1 MATIA
6 ENIQTLRS
14 IKSDIKNAIT
24 NKGVSVGND
33 FKTYAQAITN
43 LPSGGGT
50 ENEDGLITRTI
61 SGTYYN
67 NRVSVVGSY
76 VFKGCSALQSIGFPN
91 CKKVYSY
98 AFDDCSALQSI
109 DLPNCLYISDYAFYG
124 CGSLTFFSL
133 SNCISLGNYVFQN
146 CYSLIYFNLPLCE
159 YLGYGALHTCSALQ
173 SIDLPK
179 CSYVRDYAFFSCQK
193 LSLINL
199 PKCTSLGG
207 YACYQCSSISTIK
220 IPVCSYISY
229 CAFQSC
235 TNLKE
240 VYLNSVTSV
249 TTITSDTFSYCPNL
263 TSVYVP
269 ASLVDAFKTAQY
281 WSSIPDKIVAYR
293 EPTEPTKYPPLIYS
307 TNAAGSTITVNGE
320 TVTLEQGDNITLDYP
335 NEITSVEGKDNE
347 ALTYIQIPNTVTSIN
362 DNAFEFCIG
371 LKSAN
376 IPNGVTSIRG
386 TFNACSALTSVTL
399 PDTLQT
405 IGDSAFMECSS
416 LTSITIPSSVTMI
429 ESCAFDYC
437 EALTDFNFNGT
448 KAQWG
453 AITLANDWKNNA
465 AFTVVHCTD
474 GDVSLEEPI
483 QPIQHEYVDLGL
495 PSGLKWAKC
504 NVGAEKETDYG
515 DYFMWGSIEPNNN
528 TNCDW
533 PTVPFNNGASSYN
546 STYFNSVK
554 DTVCPNGILAKEY
567 DAASKI
573 MGGDWRMPTKA
584 EFQELIDNTTNGWTQ
599 VNGVNGYKFTSKT
612 DTTKYIF
619 IPAAGNRSRSQMT
632 LVGITGNVWSSS
644 LNTSNPSNAFSILLG
659 SDEGSVI
666 SYLYRWLGRSVRG
679 VRK

>member
-14 IKSDIKNAIT
+14 IKSGIKQAIT
-24 NKGVSVGND
+24 DKGGSVGND

-43 LPSGGGT
+43 LPSGGGGGT
-50 ENEDGLITRTI
+50 EIEDGLITRTL

-76 VFKGCSALQSIGFPN
+76 VFSGCSKLLSIDFPN
-91 CKKVYSY
+91 CISISGY
-98 AFDDCSALQSI
+98 AFDDCTSLQYI
-109 DLPNCLYISDYAFYG
+109 NLPNCLYISDYAFYN
-124 CGSLTFFSL
+124 CYSLISFSL

-159 YLGYGALHTCSALQ
+159 YLGYGALYNCSTLLY
-173 SIDLPK
+173 IDLPK
-179 CSYVRDYAFFSCQK
+179 CSYISGYAFFSCQK

-199 PKCTSLGG
+199 PKCKSLGG

-220 IPVCSYISY
+220 MPVCSYISY
-229 CAFQSC
+229 RVFESC

-249 TTITSDTFSYCPNL
+249 TTIQSDTFLNCPNL

-269 ASLVDAFKTAQY
+269 ASLVNAFKTAQN
-281 WSSIPDKIVAYR
+281 WSSISNKIVAYR
-293 EPTEPTKYPPLIYS
+293 EPTEPIKHPPLVYS
-307 TNAAGSTITVNGE
+307 AKSAGSTITVNGE
-320 TVTLEQGDNITLDYP
+320 TVTLEQGNNIELNYP
-335 NEITSVEGKDNE
+335 NEITSVKATGNT

-362 DNAFEFCIG
+362 DNAFSDCDALSEITIPDSVKSIGNAAFELCIG

-376 IPNGVTSIRG
+376 IPSGVTSIRG

-448 KAQWG
+448 KAQWSS
-453 AITLANDWKNNA
+453 ITLANDWKNNA

-474 GDVSLEEPI
+474 GDV
-483 QPIQHEYVDLGL
+483 
-495 PSGLKWAKC
+495 
-504 NVGAEKETDYG
+504 N
-515 DYFMWGSIEPNNN
+515 
-528 TNCDW
+528 
-533 PTVPFNNGASSYN
+533 
-546 STYFNSVK
+546 
-554 DTVCPNGILAKEY
+554 IL
-567 DAASKI
+567 
-573 MGGDWRMPTKA
+573 
-584 EFQELIDNTTNGWTQ
+584 
-599 VNGVNGYKFTSKT
+599 
-612 DTTKYIF
+612 
-619 IPAAGNRSRSQMT
+619 
-632 LVGITGNVWSSS
+632 
-644 LNTSNPSNAFSILLG
+644 
-659 SDEGSVI
+659 
-666 SYLYRWLGRSVRG
+666 
-679 VRK
+679 